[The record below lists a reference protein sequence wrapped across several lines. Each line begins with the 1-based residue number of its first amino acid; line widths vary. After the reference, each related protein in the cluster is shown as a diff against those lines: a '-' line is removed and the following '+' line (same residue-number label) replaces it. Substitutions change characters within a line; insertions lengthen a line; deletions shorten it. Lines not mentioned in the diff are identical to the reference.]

1 MTVTFARDVQIVCMG
16 ALAILLFYTLWLSRY
31 RGLDSHVTV
40 RWVLVQ
46 CAAMLAIVL
55 WKWLPIFEFTSRLE
69 DRQLLLVVTVLIFAF
84 TAFLM
89 LDLLV
94 RISRQS
100 VQIKKLVQELAI
112 QSLRLDSVAP
122 FEAPPMRAETTSM
135 RDDADI
141 VPHAPHSPGT
151 ASRLSASG
159 SQILFLCWLVC
170 LVALNGILL
179 NEPLSRWL
187 VYTIAPSKSNTIEA
201 TLKPLLTA
209 AYKN

>member
-1 MTVTFARDVQIVCMG
+1 MTMTFARDIQIVCMG
-16 ALAILLFYTLWLSRY
+16 ALAILLLYTLWLSRY
-31 RGLDSHVTV
+31 RGLDTHVTV

-46 CAAMLAIVL
+46 CGAMLAIVL
-55 WKWLPIFEFTSRLE
+55 WKWLPIFEFTSQLQ

-94 RISRQS
+94 RISKQS

-112 QSLRLDSVAP
+112 QRLRQDSVA
-122 FEAPPMRAETTSM
+122 APDRAQTMSVRGGADVM
-135 RDDADI
+135 PDAQ
-141 VPHAPHSPGT
+141 HFPGT
-151 ASRLSASG
+151 ASRFSA
-159 SQILFLCWLVC
+159 SQILFLCWLIC
-170 LVALNGILL
+170 IVALNGILL

-187 VYTIAPSKSNTIEA
+187 VGEIAPSNKLEA
-201 TLKPLLTA
+201 TLKPLFTA

>member
-1 MTVTFARDVQIVCMG
+1 MTMTFAGDIQIVCMG
-16 ALAILLFYTLWLSRY
+16 ALSILLFYTLWLSRY
-31 RGLDSHVTV
+31 RGLDTHITV

-55 WKWLPIFEFTSRLE
+55 WKWLPIFEFTSRLQ

-112 QSLRLDSVAP
+112 QRLRLDPVAP
-122 FEAPPMRAETTSM
+122 LETPPTRAETTLV
-135 RDDADI
+135 RDQADI
-141 VPHAPHSPGT
+141 TSDAPHSPG
-151 ASRLSASG
+151 ASPRLSA

-170 LVALNGILL
+170 IVALNGILL

-187 VYTIAPSKSNTIEA
+187 VGEIAPLNKIEA
-201 TLKPLLTA
+201 TLKPLFTA
-209 AYKN
+209 AYQN